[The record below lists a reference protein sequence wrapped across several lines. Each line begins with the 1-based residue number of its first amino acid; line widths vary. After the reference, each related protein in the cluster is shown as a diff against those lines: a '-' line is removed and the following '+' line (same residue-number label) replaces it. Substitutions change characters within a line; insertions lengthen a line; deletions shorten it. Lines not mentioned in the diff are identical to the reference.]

1 MSYTPDAVLVGRRVG
16 HGGRRRCEEGAASV
30 IDVPAVLGG
39 QLTRPRR
46 YGCGLS
52 HWMHQQ
58 CYHLRVDQAE
68 EQMEKESASGGH
80 WLLTGMSVDGGY
92 VT

>member
-1 MSYTPDAVLVGRRVG
+1 M
-16 HGGRRRCEEGAASV
+16 GAASV

-46 YGCGLS
+46 YGCGFL

-68 EQMEKESASGGH
+68 EQMEKERESGGYW
-80 WLLTGMSVDGGY
+80 WLTDRVVMAKQHRSQLQGI
-92 VT
+92 